1 MSPAPFA
8 ACRSLQ
14 CRIAATLHHGVPRAI
29 AFTLATMTMA
39 KFPLPVRSSGTSP
52 RGRRWWV
59 LAVLGIS
66 LLLHLVAI
74 GWLNDTLHM
83 PSPVPAPAPVVLA
96 SLQTPPPD
104 ETRPV
109 SKPKPKRKSRNR
121 PQPQVAPPPVDP
133 MPVVSAVS
141 AQTTISEAEGTD
153 ADGGDTA
160 SGATAAATAP
170 ETEEVA
176 GQQQGKSYKIDLPP
190 SADLQYDVQKTVKN
204 GEAMYGRGTIKW
216 RTDGAHYT
224 VDGEAGVLFF
234 TVLRFRSEGSIE
246 TYGVAPELYSEKRF
260 RKSETATHFHRE
272 RNTISF
278 SASTKSYPR
287 TGGEQDRASVI
298 WQLAA
303 IGRGDSEQ
311 FARGAHIDLM
321 VAGTRDAD
329 IWRMVVVGEEAIE
342 IDGQT
347 IAAWHVSRT
356 PRPGSY
362 EQKLDIWLAPTKEWY
377 PLRLR
382 YTEINGDFLDMSLAD
397 LNVLPAP

>member
-1 MSPAPFA
+1 MP
-8 ACRSLQ
+8 
-14 CRIAATLHHGVPRAI
+14 HAI
-29 AFTLATMTMA
+29 AFTLAAMTTA
-39 KFPLPVRSSGTSP
+39 QFPHPVRTRGALV
-52 RGRRWWV
+52 RGRQWSV
-59 LAVLGIS
+59 LAMLVIS

-83 PSPVPAPAPVVLA
+83 PAQPPASAPVVLA
-96 SLQTPPPD
+96 SLQTLPTATPPK
-104 ETRPV
+104 PV
-109 SKPKPKRKSRNR
+109 PKPKPKRKARKAPR
-121 PQPQVAPPPVDP
+121 PQATPADMPP
-133 MPVVSAVS
+133 AVS
-141 AQTTISEAEGTD
+141 SIAPAQTVPGEADEMNADDDETAFGTD
-153 ADGGDTA
+153 TRSPTATSDDTA
-160 SGATAAATAP
+160 D
-170 ETEEVA
+170 
-176 GQQQGKSYKIDLPP
+176 QQQGKSYKIDLPP

-204 GEAMYGRGTIKW
+204 GEAMYGRGAIKW
-216 RTDGAHYT
+216 RTDGVHYT
-224 VDGEAGVLFF
+224 VEGEAGVLFF
-234 TVLRFRSEGSIE
+234 TVLHFRSEGSIE

-272 RNTISF
+272 RNTITF

-287 TGGEQDRASVI
+287 TGGEQDRASII

-303 IGRGDSEQ
+303 IGRGDSSQ
-311 FARGAHIDLM
+311 FDRGAHIDVM

-342 IDGQT
+342 IAGET

-382 YTEINGDFLDMSLAD
+382 YTEVNGDFLDMSLAN